1 MPAAMAVNSPTKRI
15 TASGNSCAG
24 CATSTAMAGM
34 CARVLALEQNYD
46 DTIDRLT
53 DNDSLTTRE
62 RSMRV
67 LGMRNCSFDF
77 LA

>member
-1 MPAAMAVNSPTKRI
+1 
-15 TASGNSCAG
+15 
-24 CATSTAMAGM
+24 M

-46 DTIDRLT
+46 DTIDRPT

-67 LGMRNCSFDF
+67 LGMRTTASTFCHDHACEV
-77 LA
+77 LPMP

>member
-1 MPAAMAVNSPTKRI
+1 MR
-15 TASGNSCAG
+15 
-24 CATSTAMAGM
+24 
-34 CARVLALEQNYD
+34 ARVLALEQNYD